1 MSCIW
6 IICRRRD
13 DEQKSKSKYYSS
25 YFHCHTHNCNIYYCK
40 NRTLTIIR
48 TLAWH
53 GLLHK
58 LYTELTRIYTNY
70 TLIMWFVWSLCE
82 FGVWLV
88 KILCC
93 SWWKLVWRSVS
104 GGKLLVCSALWRSVW
119 SPCGHRPLHKPLHGL
134 STDLTQTHF
143 HRITFV
149 TLTST
154 PIMLR

>member
-1 MSCIW
+1 MRQTLLHRKNAKRIKF
-6 IICRRRD
+6 IG
-13 DEQKSKSKYYSS
+13 KP
-25 YFHCHTHNCNIYYCK
+25 NCNIYYCK

-53 GLLHK
+53 GLPHK

-104 GGKLLVCSALWRSVW
+104 GGKLLVCWALCKSVWRSVW
-119 SPCGHRPLHKPLHGL
+119 TQTSHKPLHGP
-134 STDLTQTHF
+134 STDLTLTTQKMLKV
-143 HRITFV
+143 V

-154 PIMLR
+154 PIMDV